1 MPRAADRE
9 RLIADLETRHI
20 APAFPRGQLTA
31 MLAAAGLAGFLTSA
45 ALLSAGLD
53 QMWLRYPAAVAGAYV
68 AFLGLLRLWIAWHR
82 GELTPDID
90 IWPWDSTTTAAMS
103 DPMLTSL
110 TGGGRSGGAGGGA
123 HWEDAPSLVRGA
135 ASRPSSGGS
144 WGVDL
149 DLDLD
154 DAWWLI
160 VAGVLVLGGAIAIVY
175 VIYIAPVLLAE
186 VALDAALVT
195 TVYRR
200 LRPHDVQHW
209 SLGVV
214 RRTWVPALVLA
225 LCLAGAGAA
234 LQQVAPEARSIG
246 GVIAHLRS

>member
-1 MPRAADRE
+1 MARATDRE
-9 RLIADLETRHI
+9 RLIADLEATHI

-31 MLAAAGLAGFLTSA
+31 MLAAAGVAGFLTSA
-45 ALLSAGLD
+45 GLLSAGID
-53 QMWLRYPAAVAGAYV
+53 QMWIRYPAAVAGGYL

-90 IWPWDSTTTAAMS
+90 LWPWGSPGSTEP
-103 DPMLTSL
+103 DPAGMPVPL
-110 TGGGRSGGAGGGA
+110 GGHSGGAGGGA
-123 HWEDAPSLVRGA
+123 TWQDAPSLARSRSVVP
-135 ASRPSSGGS
+135 RPSSSGG
-144 WGVDL
+144 WGFDL

-154 DAWWLI
+154 EAWWLV
-160 VAGVLVLGGAIAIVY
+160 VAGVLVLGGAVAIVY

-200 LRPHDVQHW
+200 VRPHDLQHW

-214 RRTWVPALVLA
+214 RRTWLPALVLA

-234 LQQVAPEARSIG
+234 LEQVAPEARSIG
-246 GVIAHLRS
+246 GVIAHLR